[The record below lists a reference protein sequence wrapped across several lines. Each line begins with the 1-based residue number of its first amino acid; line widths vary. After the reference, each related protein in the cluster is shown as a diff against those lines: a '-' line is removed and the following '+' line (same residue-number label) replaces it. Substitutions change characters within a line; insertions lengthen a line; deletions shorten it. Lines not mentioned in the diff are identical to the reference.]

1 MKKIRSHFVFIYLM
15 FFVGVILTV
24 DLLINGRDFFLND
37 KGHIG
42 VLLAIGMLTF
52 VSIFFSLIIS
62 VKKNIQKFLIWTD
75 VTKNL
80 VKNESIRRL
89 KNEDFPGLNR
99 STTYIHLI
107 NLIKIIINP
116 PLWIYLSV
124 VSYLFSL
131 SFGLIS
137 DSQLAK
143 NLQAITFYLGL
154 MCTFFLITS
163 IAHVFKNLKK

>member
-62 VKKNIQKFLIWTD
+62 VKKNIQKFLI
-75 VTKNL
+75 
-80 VKNESIRRL
+80 
-89 KNEDFPGLNR
+89 
-99 STTYIHLI
+99 YHL
-107 NLIKIIINP
+107 L
-116 PLWIYLSV
+116 
-124 VSYLFSL
+124 
-131 SFGLIS
+131 
-137 DSQLAK
+137 
-143 NLQAITFYLGL
+143 
-154 MCTFFLITS
+154 
-163 IAHVFKNLKK
+163 

>member
-80 VKNESIRRL
+80 VKNLPYDKFTSVRTYKEIISYDSIAL
-89 KNEDFPGLNR
+89 SVGSNSLFPGWSNSR
-99 STTYIHLI
+99 
-107 NLIKIIINP
+107 
-116 PLWIYLSV
+116 
-124 VSYLFSL
+124 
-131 SFGLIS
+131 
-137 DSQLAK
+137 
-143 NLQAITFYLGL
+143 
-154 MCTFFLITS
+154 
-163 IAHVFKNLKK
+163 